1 MLLVEVIEISV
12 IQTKQVLRRG
22 SDFVVDGIHEDDG
35 RLVVFSRWIL
45 TSRQQPRI
53 TSGRNTHLK

>member
-22 SDFVVDGIHEDDG
+22 SDFVVDGIPEDDG

>member
-12 IQTKQVLRRG
+12 IQTKQVRRRR
-22 SDFVVDGIHEDDG
+22 SDFVVDGIPADDG
-35 RLVVFSRWIL
+35 KLVVFSRWIL

-53 TSGRNTHLK
+53 T